1 MPKHL
6 ALARSLLLL
15 LPPLPPFYN
24 SMVLYN
30 GSPAVP
36 LRVKCLWCNYV
47 FPSTASRGYPSPAGF
62 ICKPVHYV
70 FREVRLRR
78 QNNSHN
84 SLCVFFL
91 PLFNVVFFLEDLFH
105 SKFVEAGLIGF
116 NGSYFHASWATT
128 FKLCFKVILGIPK

>member
-91 PLFNVVFFLEDLFH
+91 PLFNVVFFWKICFILNLWKLVSLVSMGLTFMPH
-105 SKFVEAGLIGF
+105 GPPPLNFVSKL
-116 NGSYFHASWATT
+116 S
-128 FKLCFKVILGIPK
+128 